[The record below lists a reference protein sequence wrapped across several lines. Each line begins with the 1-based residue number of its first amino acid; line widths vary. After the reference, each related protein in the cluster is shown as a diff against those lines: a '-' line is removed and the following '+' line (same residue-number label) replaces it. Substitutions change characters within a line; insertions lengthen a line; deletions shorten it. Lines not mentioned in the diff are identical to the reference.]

1 MWDVT
6 GVMTP
11 TFPGCTSPQSPA
23 VSNNMLYPMPSFEP
37 KTSLYNSIS
46 CRGIH
51 AFPPSENYSHSG
63 ISAVTNPTLRGSAP
77 LTHNPPGIGAQLS
90 PAEVNVQTPGQA
102 ATIPSTNAAGWGQ
115 YTATQPRLSPAT
127 PVSAP
132 LSSGLPIWPS
142 LSMMDVVSAQSTL
155 SLPSATLSQQSP
167 VSTDVVPTFVTVSD
181 AGLPLK
187 PFNSAVSISNDL
199 PPGLAYLTSTL
210 TLPHELT
217 APASQPLSMSQQVLK
232 PPLSS
237 NQLLGFPPLKPRKT
251 PPRRTQNSNAPKK
264 PKTPKPN
271 SEKPHVCP
279 VDNCGKRFSRSDELT
294 RHLRIHT
301 GQKPFQCHICLR
313 CFSRSDHLT
322 THIRTHTGE
331 KPFACETCGRRF
343 ARSDERRRHKKVHDK
358 EAARET
364 KLQEAQNPEI
374 AISPEV
380 AITSAQNAEVAIQP
394 EQNIA
399 SIELKVEPSTIPPLQ

>member
-1 MWDVT
+1 MWDIQ

-23 VSNNMLYPMPSFEP
+23 VSSNMLYPMPLFEDKFS
-37 KTSLYNSIS
+37 KTSLY
-46 CRGIH
+46 RGINT
-51 AFPPSENYSHSG
+51 FPLHSDNYSHSG
-63 ISAVTNPTLRGSAP
+63 ISEVGNPTLRGSAP
-77 LTHNPPGIGAQLS
+77 LTHNPHGIGADLS
-90 PAEVNVQTPGQA
+90 PAEVSVQTPGQV

-115 YTATQPRLSPAT
+115 GFTGTQPRLSPAT

-132 LSSGLPIWPS
+132 LSSGLPIWPTP
-142 LSMMDVVSAQSTL
+142 SMMDIVSAQSTP
-155 SLPSATLSQQSP
+155 SLPSATLSQPSP
-167 VSTDVVPTFVTVSD
+167 VSTDVVPTFVTVSE

-187 PFNSAVSISNDL
+187 QLNPAVSISNDL

-210 TLPHELT
+210 ALPHELT
-217 APASQPLSMSQQVLK
+217 APASQPLSMNQQVRNPSL
-232 PPLSS
+232 LS
-237 NQLLGFPPLKPRKT
+237 NQLMPFPSLKPRKT
-251 PPRRTQNSNAPKK
+251 PPRRTHNSSTPKK

-331 KPFACETCGRRF
+331 KPFACEICNRRF

-358 EAARET
+358 ETARET

-394 EQNIA
+394 EQNLA
-399 SIELKVEPSTIPPLQ
+399 SVLKVEPSPIPPLQ